1 MKDKLTIKQAAAIS
15 GYSEAHLRRLCI
27 GKAFGDNGAEKFAN
41 AWAIDKEALTKF
53 VREAKSRGA
62 PSGPR

>member
-1 MKDKLTIKQAAAIS
+1 MGDKLTIRQAARLS

-27 GKAFGDNGAEKFAN
+27 NGAFGNDGATKFAN
-41 AWAIDKEALTKF
+41 AWAIDRDALTKY
-53 VREAKSRGA
+53 VREAKSKGA